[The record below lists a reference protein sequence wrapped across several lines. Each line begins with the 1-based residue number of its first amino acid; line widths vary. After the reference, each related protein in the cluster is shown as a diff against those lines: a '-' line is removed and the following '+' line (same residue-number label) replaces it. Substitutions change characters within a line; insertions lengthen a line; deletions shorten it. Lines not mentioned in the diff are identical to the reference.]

1 MTAAAAAIAK
11 VKANQEAGRD
21 YYAGMTSSEIGDYN
35 RFLMFGEDDEAF
47 PSQEEWSMIV
57 D

>member
-1 MTAAAAAIAK
+1 MTAAAAVAQ
-11 VKANQEAGRD
+11 VRANTMAGRD
-21 YYAGMTSSEIGDYN
+21 SYEGMTSSEISDYN
-35 RFLMFGEDDEAF
+35 RYMMFGADDEAF